1 MALGNVLIR
10 QSYLAVMPLSL
21 RTDIGYQLLG
31 ALCSVPMLTWG
42 SGDLPLKY
50 VWLLNRNRSSG
61 LSSAPHHPGVSVPV
75 LQQECNA
82 VPAQIGAR
90 CKEPPACIM
99 MENVFVSSEGENTI
113 KLKIGLK
120 HKQDF

>member
-10 QSYLAVMPLSL
+10 QSYSAVMPLSL

-50 VWLLNRNRSSG
+50 MWLLNRNRSSG

-75 LQQECNA
+75 LQLEDL
-82 VPAQIGAR
+82 GAFALLR
-90 CKEPPACIM
+90 KINLLLRWGE
-99 MENVFVSSEGENTI
+99 EG
-113 KLKIGLK
+113 LG
-120 HKQDF
+120 